1 MLMTSKITFDVL
13 EALQHCRLK
22 AYFALRGEEGG
33 GSAYQE
39 LLLAQRA
46 ELRPKA
52 IAKIER
58 NYRKGEVVA
67 DLELSVAN
75 LRSGIPLS
83 SPRAWRTTVIWS
95 SSTASAGSWA
105 PRSSGTFNTNQ

>member
-1 MLMTSKITFDVL
+1 MTPRITNEVL

-22 AYFALRGEEGG
+22 AHFLLRGEDFAR
-33 GSAYQE
+33 SAYEE

-58 NYRKGEVVA
+58 DYARAEILA
-67 DLELSVAN
+67 DLGVSIVN
-75 LRSGIPLS
+75 LRRGIPFILNACLQDD
-83 SPRAWRTTVIWS
+83 RHFVLFDGLRKVAGT
-95 SSTASAGSWA
+95 SALGDF
-105 PRSSGTFNTNQ
+105 PL